1 MINEYVL
8 KGDVLRGR
16 KTGTFVNGAC
26 FVAEP
31 CVTVKYIKSLKP
43 ADVAPVVRCKDC
55 KYYKIITPVA
65 GICKRHG
72 LGDRVWKVN
81 DFCSYG
87 IRR

>member
-1 MINEYVL
+1 MSDEYIRREDAL
-8 KGDVLRGR
+8 KGR
-16 KTGTFVNGAC
+16 KTGTFVDGVR

-31 CVTVKYIKSLKP
+31 CVTVKYIESLKP
-43 ADVAPVVRCKDC
+43 ANVAPVVRCKDC
-55 KYYKIITPVA
+55 KYYKIVTPVA